1 VQAGQLQTNLISLT
15 SQEVGSPLNH
25 KPVDSRFVGLGDQ
38 LSRPV
43 RDKEGRHSLEFTRK
57 RG

>member
-25 KPVDSRFVGLGDQ
+25 KAVDSRFVGLGDQ
-38 LSRPV
+38 LSHAV
-43 RDKEGRHSLEFTRK
+43 RRKEGRHSLEFTRK